1 MMKERGKSLDTH
13 NFSDFNYSSASDFP
27 CKKHPSSS
35 SIGICPHCLKDR
47 LVRLVCSDCGEQR
60 LSSCSCSEPSSY
72 RNSSAAAEPG
82 SVGRISFLIENERT
96 ETEHSLKRSS
106 SSCVGIKKKR
116 NSGLWRMV
124 RLFRKKREKGNGER
138 SDEKSEMWVFDYMGV
153 SRSRSLCSF
162 RGGNFHDPD
171 DQSSEFAFSSAKV
184 SDFNGGPVMGSE
196 RVSGFS
202 ETESRKSG
210 AKKGF
215 FPVKESDFSGV
226 DESGFIDLKLDLS
239 SESKTDYSVMRTST
253 DLPVSVS
260 DLGSVRSGNFMGH
273 HECGNSCRITVNDT
287 GIKKD
292 KRGHKVW
299 RWIFRHHPNWRNS
312 SNKKDEN
319 QEIKPW

>member
-1 MMKERGKSLDTH
+1 M
-13 NFSDFNYSSASDFP
+13 
-27 CKKHPSSS
+27 
-35 SIGICPHCLKDR
+35 
-47 LVRLVCSDCGEQR
+47 
-60 LSSCSCSEPSSY
+60 
-72 RNSSAAAEPG
+72 
-82 SVGRISFLIENERT
+82 
-96 ETEHSLKRSS
+96 
-106 SSCVGIKKKR
+106 
-116 NSGLWRMV
+116 

-260 DLGSVRSGNFMGH
+260 DLGSMRSGNFMGH